1 MKRETKKESKDN
13 EALVSGFRSEQGSH
27 RNRNSKETSVEAILW
42 APLHKAGP
50 PVRQAFLLV
59 PQAFMER
66 DKVYL

>member
-27 RNRNSKETSVEAILW
+27 RKRNSKETSVEAILW

-50 PVRQAFLLV
+50 PVSQAFLLV
-59 PQAFMER
+59 FPSLYGEG
-66 DKVYL
+66 